1 MTAFGIVI
9 VTVLTLLLAALI
21 INEIVAP
28 AIAKWLRRRQVVRR
42 SALESQLQAMNAA
55 QQLSFMTWQARHQMY
70 NLGNEMHHPE
80 SSHPSRT
87 TLTHHK

>member
-1 MTAFGIVI
+1 MTAFDIVI

-28 AIAKWLRRRQVVRR
+28 AIARWLRQRQIVRR
-42 SALESQLQAMNAA
+42 SELESQLQAMNAA
-55 QQLSFMTWQARHQMY
+55 QQLSFMTWQARQQMY

-80 SSHPSRT
+80 SSYLSRT
-87 TLTHHK
+87 TPTHHE